1 MTIALRRA
9 FLSPR
14 AAVAGTTALVCVLVA
29 ANAFYGQ
36 AGVHPAPLFAT
47 RSATAESR
55 SANASP
61 ETIQAVQLALLQG
74 GFYDGPL
81 DGRNGPKT
89 RRAVEDFERGAGL
102 AVTGE
107 PSEALLSALVGPH
120 VAEVPSP
127 RPVSTA
133 REEAV
138 EPMPAAAPARPAELT
153 PTPEPMILAVQ
164 RALALSAYGP
174 LVPDGVV
181 GPQTREAI
189 SRFQLD
195 QGLPVTGS
203 IDDALIARLRSIG
216 AMGGA

>member
-1 MTIALRRA
+1 M
-9 FLSPR
+9 
-14 AAVAGTTALVCVLVA
+14 AGTTALVCVLVA
-29 ANAFYGQ
+29 ANALYGQ
-36 AGVHPAPLFAT
+36 TAMHPAPFFAT
-47 RSATAESR
+47 RSAQAENHV
-55 SANASP
+55 AHAAP

-89 RRAVEDFERGAGL
+89 RRAVEEFERGAGL

-107 PSEALLSALVGPH
+107 PSEALLSVLVGSHAP
-120 VAEVPSP
+120 ETPSS
-127 RPVSTA
+127 RPVSPA
-133 REEAV
+133 REVAA
-138 EPMPAAAPARPAELT
+138 EPMRAAAPDNPAVLT
-153 PTPEPMILAVQ
+153 TSPDPMILAVQ